1 MKNLA
6 KATRKLI
13 HDLVRIDVLE
23 DEVEYYKTL
32 LQSEDTGHISLQLV
46 LYRIELGT

>member
-1 MKNLA
+1 M

-32 LQSEDTGHISLQLV
+32 LQPEDTGHIILQLV